1 MSWKYT
7 YLSNVLWSPEG
18 SIRVKCFLP
27 FIGQRSL
34 YMKNVPCILYFL
46 LLSVAVVIIFLLTLT
61 ILKPDIFLLRR
72 EVEEE
77 FFWYIVLI

>member
-1 MSWKYT
+1 M
-7 YLSNVLWSPEG
+7 YLVFY
-18 SIRVKCFLP
+18 I
-27 FIGQRSL
+27 
-34 YMKNVPCILYFL
+34 FL

-77 FFWYIVLI
+77 FFGI